1 MSGILKELVFMGS
14 AQRDLREFPE
24 DVRQVFGFALYTAQR
39 GDVPSGAVKMKGLQ
53 GVVELK
59 ESDADGTY
67 RAMYTAKIKGKVVV
81 LHAFQKKSK
90 KGIATPA
97 PDIEVIRERLKQAKV
112 LWH

>member
-1 MSGILKELVFMGS
+1 MSESLKELVFIGS
-14 AQRDLREFPE
+14 SQRDLREFPE
-24 DVRQVFGFALYTAQR
+24 EVKQVFGFALYVAQQ
-39 GDVPSGAVKMKGLQ
+39 GEIPLGAVKMKGLQ

-90 KGIATPA
+90 KGITTPA
-97 PDIEVIRERLKQAKV
+97 PDIELIKERLKQAKAA
-112 LWH
+112 WS